1 MPDGSTKIEERFRD
15 YDPDWPIGGTIA
27 TKSAKLLIT
36 TRPYDVDSSVLY
48 HWKAG
53 RLTNKTYISD
63 FISAMIDF
71 PPF

>member
-1 MPDGSTKIEERFRD
+1 MSDGSTKIEERLSN
-15 YDPDWPIGGTIA
+15 YEPDWPTGGAIA
-27 TKSAKLLIT
+27 TNCAKLLIT
-36 TRPYDVDSSVLY
+36 PRPYVVDSSVLY

-53 RLTNKTYISD
+53 LLTNKTYISD